1 VGAKILIIREVAK
14 LFFTICYILPIFATN
29 MGKRTITMRPNEQDT
44 FMEMLARCERTV
56 FKVCLLYTDRH
67 PEHVRDLY
75 QDIVCNLWQAW
86 PRFRSHSTENT
97 WVYRIALNTA
107 VTQFRRTSRA
117 PSVIRLTDEMYR
129 TLAEQTSDPM
139 RDRLYELIDRLN
151 KADRAL
157 VLLVLDGFPYRD
169 IASITGLRE
178 GAVRERVYRIK
189 QRLINLNNNDN
200 E

>member
-1 VGAKILIIREVAK
+1 
-14 LFFTICYILPIFATN
+14 

-56 FKVCLLYTDRH
+56 FKVCLLYTDRQ

-86 PRFRSHSTENT
+86 PRFRSQSTENT

-107 VTQFRRTSRA
+107 VTQFRRTRRA

-178 GAVRERVYRIK
+178 GAVRERAHRIK
-189 QRLINLNNNDN
+189 LRLINLNNNDN
-200 E
+200 EQL